1 MLLKNICKG
10 MKILRRG
17 YIDPAVSKYP
27 IGYTIQ
33 VELKKWIIAVVT
45 RKTKENNYIYFLK
58 IQNKEDGTKRTC
70 IIVKRQ
76 LSDEEANEMQVDL
89 RNYKPFNI
97 EKKRSNNE
105 TWQDLTSWM
114 NRENTGNVMI
124 TLRNLKTLKS
134 DVGNVVRILTSSAT
148 KFDRLDWVGTD
159 SKSQPNLSIQ

>member
-1 MLLKNICKG
+1 
-10 MKILRRG
+10 
-17 YIDPAVSKYP
+17 
-27 IGYTIQ
+27 
-33 VELKKWIIAVVT
+33 
-45 RKTKENNYIYFLK
+45 
-58 IQNKEDGTKRTC
+58 
-70 IIVKRQ
+70 
-76 LSDEEANEMQVDL
+76 MQVDL